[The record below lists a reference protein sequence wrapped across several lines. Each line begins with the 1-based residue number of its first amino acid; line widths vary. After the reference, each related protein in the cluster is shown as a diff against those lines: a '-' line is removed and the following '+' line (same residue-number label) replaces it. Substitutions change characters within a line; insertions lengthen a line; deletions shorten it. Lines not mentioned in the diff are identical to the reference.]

1 MIRLIFNFISMKKT
15 ILCGIILSLSSAIF
29 AQSTFSLRYGPE
41 AKVLS
46 NVYPTDSCIYA
57 LGIALDSINPNSQGN
72 IFLKL
77 DLEGNVIST
86 RVLTNPY
93 KPYAVWKPTLHETSN
108 ENLISAGYSVDTVE
122 SELSVILIEYDLNGD
137 TILTKEYL
145 RTSLD
150 QIPFYANRD
159 MIIDDISNLVLCN
172 TVGGDSITSSNS
184 ELLVLYPDL
193 TKKFSKVFVDSF
205 RATPESVIQDTD
217 GGYIIGIFSINV
229 NQVLKNF
236 TGKTHI
242 IKVDTLG
249 EIQWEYLSPET
260 EQQRG
265 ATAMVKASDGGL
277 IVTSGRGFEEPINST
292 TNDLFFKNIIY
303 KLDENQEVEWEVDYS
318 DLDTG
323 RFIGNAF
330 YRILDV
336 GDGYVAAGANA
347 DQELPSGMDG
357 ILHKISYD
365 GERIWERKY
374 YLVENVTHFASHE
387 FFDMRQTSD
396 NGFIM
401 AGQIVDYS
409 QSVNFQ
415 QGWIVKVDEYGCLVP
430 GCHLADATIELTD
443 NQPVIQ
449 LYPNPTTDFLNI
461 YFKNPNQSKDGVFQ
475 LIDLQGRVVVAFDAD
490 KNDTTYLVSL
500 EKYASGIYFL
510 QYVENGIP
518 VSTQQI
524 IIQK

>member
-1 MIRLIFNFISMKKT
+1 MMKKIKFLIFLLISCYINT
-15 ILCGIILSLSSAIF
+15 S
-29 AQSTFSLRYGPE
+29 AQSTFNFRYGPE

-57 LGIALDSINPNSQGN
+57 IGITLDSINQNSQGN
-72 IFLKL
+72 IFMKL
-77 DLEGNVIST
+77 DLEGNVIS
-86 RVLTNPY
+86 RKYITNPS
-93 KPYAVWKPTLHETSN
+93 KLYAVWGPTLNETSN
-108 ENLISAGYSVDTVE
+108 GRLLAAGSSFDTTASALNL
-122 SELSVILIEYDLNGD
+122 ILIEYDLNGD
-137 TILTKEYL
+137 TLLTKEFL
-145 RTSLD
+145 SPTID
-150 QIPFYANRD
+150 ENPFYTPRD
-159 MIIDDISNLVLCN
+159 MIIDDLDNIILCN
-172 TVGGDSITSSNS
+172 NTDDSTNNGNS
-184 ELLVLYPDL
+184 EFLMLNPDW
-193 TKKFSKVFVDSF
+193 TIKASKVFVDPF
-205 RATPESVIQDTD
+205 RATPESIIQDTD
-217 GGYIIGIFSINV
+217 GGYIMGIFSINSNLV
-229 NQVLKNF
+229 NKNF
-236 TGKTHI
+236 ISQTHI

-249 EIQWEYLSPET
+249 EVQWEYLSPET
-260 EQQRG
+260 DQQRG
-265 ATAMVKASDGGL
+265 ATAMVNASDGGL
-277 IVTSGRGFEEPINST
+277 IVASARGFEEPINST
-292 TNDLFFKNIIY
+292 SNSLFFKNIIY

-323 RFIGNAF
+323 RFDLNAF

-347 DQELPSGMDG
+347 DQELPSAMDG
-357 ILHKISYD
+357 ILHKVSYD

-374 YLVENVTHFASHE
+374 YLVDDTTNLSLHE
-387 FFDMRQTSD
+387 FYDMRQSPD
-396 NGFIM
+396 GGFVM
-401 AGQIVDYS
+401 AGQIKDYS
-409 QSVNFQ
+409 LLDNFQ